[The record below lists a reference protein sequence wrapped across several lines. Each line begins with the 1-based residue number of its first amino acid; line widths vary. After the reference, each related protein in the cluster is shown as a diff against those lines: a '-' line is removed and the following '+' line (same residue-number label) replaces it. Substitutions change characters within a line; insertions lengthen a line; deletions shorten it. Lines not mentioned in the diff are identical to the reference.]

1 MEADN
6 LRQGHLGIVRFK
18 HFNDECSAC
27 SGPYWLLIAA
37 DKFLY
42 FSESIGCSFVDALH
56 PVGLLGLGVML
67 MSEYGQEIISD
78 GHPLVFFNDGLRSWN
93 KWNNSIFRSLIS
105 LLRKKF
111 GLLFISLKSFLFRSK
126 SSWMIYGRAPP
137 PDATCIGISLI
148 WINQSMSLLR
158 K

>member
-37 DKFLY
+37 DKFLH

-56 PVGLLGLGVML
+56 PAGLLGLGVML
-67 MSEYGQEIISD
+67 ISEYRQELLSD

-93 KWNNSIFRSLIS
+93 KWNNSIFRSLLPRVTERVSFHTIMSQIS
-105 LLRKKF
+105 Y
-111 GLLFISLKSFLFRSK
+111 
-126 SSWMIYGRAPP
+126 IYA
-137 PDATCIGISLI
+137 AHTSGII
-148 WINQSMSLLR
+148 A